1 MSAFTPFKLTTQRL
15 TLRFLG
21 VRDIPALF
29 DMYSDPEVVRYWSSP
44 PWTELVQAE
53 TSLARTLDGYRTGE
67 TLRMGIELT
76 ATGQLVGECNLRDF
90 YEQNRRAEIGYA
102 LARAYW
108 GKGYLTE
115 ALTAFIDYAFKEM
128 KLNRIEADIHPGNL
142 ASAKSLDRLG
152 FKQEGLLRERW
163 IVGDEVSDTAFYGLL
178 AADWAKRS

>member
-1 MSAFTPFKLTTQRL
+1 MTAFAPFTLSTERL
-15 TLRFLG
+15 TLRWLG

-29 DMYSDPEVVRYWSSP
+29 AMYSNSEVVRYWSSP

-53 TSLARTLDGYRTGE
+53 TSLARTLDGYRSGQA
-67 TLRMGIELT
+67 LRMGIVLNAT
-76 ATGQLVGECNLRDF
+76 AELVGECNLRDF

-102 LARAYW
+102 LARPHW

-115 ALTAFIDYAFKEM
+115 ALTAFLNHAFNDM
-128 KLNRIEADIHPGNL
+128 LLNRIEADIHPDNL

-152 FKQEGLLRERW
+152 FRQEGLLRERW

-178 AADWAKRS
+178 AADWKKRG

>member
-1 MSAFTPFKLTTQRL
+1 MTAFKPFTLTTDRL

-29 DMYSDPEVVRYWSSP
+29 AMYSDPEVVRYWSSA

-53 TSLARTLDGYRTGE
+53 TSMARTLDGYRNGE
-67 TLRMGIELT
+67 TLRMGIALT
-76 ATGQLVGECNLRDF
+76 ATGELVGECNLRDF
-90 YEQNRRAEIGYA
+90 YAQNRRAEIGYA
-102 LARAYW
+102 LARPHW

-115 ALTAFIDYAFKEM
+115 ALTAFINHAFGPM
-128 KLNRIEADIHPGNL
+128 QLNRIEADIHPDNV

-152 FKQEGLLRERW
+152 FRQEGLLRERW

-178 AADWAKRS
+178 ASDWKKRA